1 MASNRETIITDAPE
15 SGPHP
20 VPAQAGI
27 RSQIPPAIPS
37 SLEGSRAQVAKAAAT
52 TNLEAIV
59 FLTFFACLFLFL
71 IE

>member
-1 MASNRETIITDAPE
+1 MASNSESIITDIPE
-15 SGPHP
+15 SGAHP
-20 VPAQAGI
+20 VPAQAGV

-37 SLEGSRAQVAKAAAT
+37 SLEGSRAQVAKATAA

-59 FLTFFACLFLFL
+59 FLAFFACLFLFL